1 MKGKMNAKCLMQGI
15 LVLVASL
22 PLASCVDSSYDFSQD
37 IDLTLGFNADGL
49 QLKIGSTEKI
59 MLGDLLEIDEE
70 DESVKLDGKN
80 MYYLV
85 ESGNTSVEFDVDPVD
100 VELENAKLE
109 TTQDVLTID
118 DIRKQIV
125 EKTSGVNTWEEF
137 VDIINTINPSLA
149 EQTIEEGTKFAPG
162 ELATAESTFETDIN
176 GIPSD
181 IKEITNI
188 IPEANTKIDI
198 WVDIDAVGLPLGFH
212 DIKSLRVIMPEI
224 MHLHERADANDGY
237 ETIIEDDHIFVVN
250 NFKYEKFAE
259 KGLNNTTFCIGYAYI
274 DSLALN
280 GRGEII
286 GDRLPFNDDI
296 RMEADVDFIVN
307 ETQTINVL
315 NDKVNV
321 AVHIRLEIGEKNP
334 GTQLS
339 TISID
344 KVSGRFA
351 PEISPEIEDIDIA
364 SGLPDFLD
372 GDDVKIAVAN
382 PTIKF
387 DADMTNLPL
396 SLKLADA
403 QLKGLTENSNGVL
416 EENGNNA
423 EIPLAGDTIN
433 LVQNMRN
440 IVYIS
445 QLPIPYAPEVGDST
459 IIAEHLTNA
468 NEYAETGI
476 LWSKYRASGVDRLI
490 MDIPDGIKVD
500 MDKKIQVDSNVV
512 YTLNLGETYSA
523 GLNYDIYVPFEF
535 TNGLKIAYNDSICDL
550 AGDMEDFS
558 IGGAK
563 ITADFVNTI
572 PLSLNATLVPYDSEG
587 KEISEIIVEPIVI
600 GAGSLDNPTTTKT
613 EISINMKNDPTA
625 LRRLD
630 KFFFK
635 IEASA
640 NEAGGE
646 LLSTQYLK
654 INDLR
659 LQLVGDVIFDANEL

>member
-1 MKGKMNAKCLMQGI
+1 MQKKKNAKRLMRGF
-15 LVLVASL
+15 LVLAAVL

-37 IDLTLGFNADGL
+37 LDLTLGINADGL
-49 QLKIGSTEKI
+49 QLKLGSTEKI
-59 MLGDLLEIDEE
+59 MLGDLLEIDGE

-85 ESGNTSVEFDVDPVD
+85 ESGSTNVEFNVDPVD

-125 EKTSGVNTWEEF
+125 EDTPGVNTWDEF
-137 VDIINTINPSLA
+137 VDIVNTIDPSLA
-149 EQTIEEGTKFAPG
+149 EQTIEKNEIFAPG

-188 IPEANTKIDI
+188 VPEADTKIDI
-198 WVDIDAVGLPLGFH
+198 WVDIDAVGLNLGFN
-212 DIKSLRVIMPEI
+212 DIRSLKVIMPEI
-224 MHLHERADANDGY
+224 MHLHARADDNDGY
-237 ETIIEDDHIFVVN
+237 ETVIEDDHIFVVK
-250 NFKYEKFAE
+250 NFKHEMFEEKN
-259 KGLNNTTFCIGYAYI
+259 LDNTTFCIGQAYI
-274 DSLALN
+274 DSLAFN
-280 GRGEII
+280 GCGKVV

-307 ETQTINVL
+307 ETKTINVL

-321 AVHIRLEIGEKNP
+321 AVHIRMEIGEKNP
-334 GTQLS
+334 GTELS
-339 TISID
+339 TIGID

-387 DADMTNLPL
+387 DADMANLPL

-403 QLKGLTENSNGVL
+403 QLKGLTENSDGQLV
-416 EENGNNA
+416 ENGNNA
-423 EIPLAGDTIN
+423 EIPVAGDTIN

-445 QLPIPYAPEVGDST
+445 QLSTPYAPEVEDST
-459 IIAEHLTNA
+459 IIAEHLINA
-468 NEYAETGI
+468 TEYAEAGT
-476 LWSKYRASGVDRLI
+476 LWSKHHTDGVDRLI
-490 MDIPDGIKVD
+490 LDVPDGIKVD

-512 YTLNLGETYSA
+512 YTLHLGNAYSA
-523 GLNYDIYVPFEF
+523 GLKYDIYLPFEF
-535 TNGLKIAYNDSICDL
+535 TNELRIAYNDSICDL
-550 AGDMEDFS
+550 SGDMEDIS
-558 IGGAK
+558 VGGAK
-563 ITADFVNTI
+563 VTADFVNTI
-572 PLSLNATLVPYDSEG
+572 PLSLNAKLIPYDYDGREMTDV
-587 KEISEIIVEPIVI
+587 IVKPIVI
-600 GAGSLDNPTTTKT
+600 NAGSLENPTSTKS
-613 EISINMKNDPTA
+613 EISIDMKNSPNA
-625 LRRLD
+625 LQRLD
-630 KFFFK
+630 KFVFK

-640 NEAGGE
+640 DEAGGE

-654 INDLR
+654 VNDLR
-659 LQLVGDVIFDANEL
+659 LQIVGDIIYDANED